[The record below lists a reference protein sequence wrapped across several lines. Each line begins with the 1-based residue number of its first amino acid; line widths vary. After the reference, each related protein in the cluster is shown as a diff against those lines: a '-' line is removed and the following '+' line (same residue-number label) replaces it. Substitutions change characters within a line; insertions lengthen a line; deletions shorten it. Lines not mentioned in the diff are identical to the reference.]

1 MIMYLVL
8 GLGVFAIYMIT
19 LGTTGPTGVSDAT
32 RDIIMGALPYL
43 AGLGIVVFGIP
54 KLRGRR

>member
-1 MIMYLVL
+1 MYLIL

-19 LGTTGPTGVSDAT
+19 LGTTGPTGVST
-32 RDIIMGALPYL
+32 TSRDIIMGALPYI

-54 KLRGRR
+54 RLGRRR